1 MNRRESGPMKD
12 GLRWGRRLQFLAV
25 ALLLTVAPAAAQNA
39 TAGRRVVS
47 LEEAIDLA
55 LANNR
60 ELAGA
65 RLELDG
71 AEDRVREAWG
81 SVFPTVNLNM
91 SYTRNLSVPG
101 NFLPR
106 IIFDP
111 NADPD
116 ELVAV
121 KFGADNSW
129 SLQLRAE
136 QPLFEASAFI
146 GVGAADRYRGLQ
158 REVVRGRTI
167 GVATRVKLAYY
178 AALLADEGVRLTDN
192 TVRRVRQ
199 TLEETRKMAEAGV
212 SSNYDVLRLEVEL
225 ANLEPSLRRSANAAR
240 AAKRNLAVEL
250 AFEELDAVELTGSL
264 LDVDLGDD
272 VVAGDG
278 GVSAAGTVLSADRAL
293 DLAVEY
299 RSDIRQ
305 LALTEQLRV
314 AELRAEQSDYLPK
327 VTLFGTYSI
336 AAQQN
341 GDPDFFGASDRQRS
355 YGRQVGVQ
363 LSFPLFDGMKR
374 PARTAQKR
382 AVINQVRAQED
393 LLRDRVE
400 SEVTTLMDGVA
411 EARDRALAQRLARSQ
426 AERGYQIARAQYRE
440 GVGSQLEV
448 TDAENALRQSEF
460 NYAEAI
466 HDFLTARA
474 RLEEAIGVVPE
485 LQRDG
490 GLAAA
495 TDTRNR

>member
-1 MNRRESGPMKD
+1 MRYLLRKTNRLWRPV
-12 GLRWGRRLQFLAV
+12 L
-25 ALLLTVAPAAAQNA
+25 ALLVTFAPAAGQGSPPA
-39 TAGRRVVS
+39 RRTVS
-47 LEEAIDLA
+47 LPEAIDLA
-55 LANNR
+55 LENNR
-60 ELAGA
+60 DLAGA

-71 AEDRVREAWG
+71 AEQRVREAWG
-81 SVFPTVNLNM
+81 SVFPVLNLNM
-91 SYTRNLSVPG
+91 SYARNLSVPG

-111 NADPD
+111 DADPD

-121 KFGADNSW
+121 KFGADNAW

-146 GVGAADRYRGLQ
+146 GVGAADRFRGLQ

-167 GVATRVKLAYY
+167 SVTTRVKLAYY
-178 AALLADEGVRLTDN
+178 AALLANEGVRLTEN

-199 TLEETRKMAEAGV
+199 TLEETRRMAEAGV
-212 SSNYDVLRLEVEL
+212 SSSYDVLRLEVEL
-225 ANLEPSLRRSANAAR
+225 ANLEPGLRRSANAAE

-250 AFEELDAVELTGSL
+250 ALEDGGAVEVTGSL
-264 LDVDLGDD
+264 LDIELGDP
-272 VVAGDG
+272 VIAASNG
-278 GVSAAGTVLSADRAL
+278 GVSAAGTILSEARAV
-293 DLAVEY
+293 DLAIEN

-327 VTLFGTYSI
+327 LTLFGTYSI

-355 YGRQVGVQ
+355 YGRQIGLQ
-363 LSFPLFDGMKR
+363 LSLPLFNGMKR

-382 AVINQVRAQED
+382 AVIEQVRTQQE

-400 SEVTTLMDGVA
+400 SDVRTLLDGVA
-411 EARDRALAQRLARSQ
+411 EAHDRALAQRLARSQ
-426 AERGYQIARAQYRE
+426 AGRGYEIARAQYRE

-460 NYAEAI
+460 NYAEAM

-474 RLEEAIGVVPE
+474 RLEEAVGVVPE
-485 LQRDG
+485 LQRG
-490 GLAAA
+490 GSLAAA
-495 TDTRNR
+495 TNTRSR